1 MTVSVATII
10 CFLCH
15 NWKCC
20 RIVNVSFYPP
30 GLLSVALG
38 NNSDSFR
45 NVTVT
50 TVESGKKMSEYAVC
64 ALSNATS
71 LQNTNKNG
79 WIIAFP
85 SQLSLKWDLLCSFP
99 FWLKRIWNFGH
110 IYSIILYLDSYKTF
124 MVMLIMFLFCRVGI
138 TSPRLPKWQPD
149 WNQSR
154 KCYRSTNEFISRLIL
169 ILIHCTSK
177 SLFPTILI
185 VLDFLFNSTVL
196 PTPGEPHDA
205 RNALSEEPLDTYLK
219 AGKKPF
225 ECRSVSAKIFKR
237 RLNVL

>member
-1 MTVSVATII
+1 MTVSVSAII
-10 CFLCH
+10 YFLCH

-50 TVESGKKMSEYAVC
+50 TVESGKKMSEYAVF
-64 ALSNATS
+64 AASNAKS

-85 SQLSLKWDLLCSFP
+85 SQLELKGDLLCSFP

-110 IYSIILYLDSYKTF
+110 IYSIILYLDSSKTF
-124 MVMLIMFLFCRVGI
+124 MVMLIMFLFLQSGYHLTQI
-138 TSPRLPKWQPD
+138 TKVTTWLKSIQKMLQKHQWIYYQVNID
-149 WNQSR
+149 TDSLYMQI
-154 KCYRSTNEFISRLIL
+154 FISHYT
-169 ILIHCTSK
+169 HCIGF
-177 SLFPTILI
+177 SL
-185 VLDFLFNSTVL
+185 
-196 PTPGEPHDA
+196 
-205 RNALSEEPLDTYLK
+205 
-219 AGKKPF
+219 
-225 ECRSVSAKIFKR
+225 
-237 RLNVL
+237 